1 MAGDL
6 ESMLVELH
14 GEVISTLLERL
25 KSGAASPQEI
35 AQAISIL
42 KHDNIQLSRD
52 DDPAMQALE
61 ERAKNRLDKMRK
73 EGEDVTSIDRVYS
86 YKGLG
91 LA

>member
-1 MAGDL
+1 MAVDL

-25 KSGAASPQEI
+25 KSGEASPQEI

-42 KHDNIQLSRD
+42 KHDNIQLARE

-61 ERAKNRLDKMRK
+61 ERAKDRIAKMRK
-73 EGEDVTSIDRVYS
+73 ESEAVTNIDRVYS